1 MSISTTAVKKTA
13 LTVLK
18 DKYLK
23 SIIASAIYIF
33 SCLVCLFCLELIGTV
48 AGTITEFVCFLIFSV
63 FLIIPITLGLAF
75 WGVRMVFCSDGHPL
89 LIFNYFTDRDKYLRA
104 IKFAV
109 PFTAKSCFAGAILFL
124 PAFVVKLFASGKIF
138 SMLKMQIPIWVSGL
152 SYVSGILEFFAFICL
167 ISVMLKYY
175 LTPFLLAADEKM
187 EPSEAMN
194 ISRIIASESKRDF
207 VWLILSLGLYIIA
220 CIFMVPI
227 IFILPYFTVC
237 FAVHCRFA
245 VAAYN
250 KNADRINSLNIPS
263 FRADI
268 SF

>member
-1 MSISTTAVKKTA
+1 MSISSTAVKKTA

-23 SIIASAIYIF
+23 SIITSAIYVF

-48 AGTITEFVCFLIFSV
+48 AGSIAAFVFFLIFAV

-75 WGVRMVFCSDGHPL
+75 WGVRMIFGNEGHPI
-89 LIFNYFTDRDKYLRA
+89 LIFNFFTDRDKYLRA
-104 IKFAV
+104 IRFSV
-109 PFTAKSCFAGAILFL
+109 PFTAKSCLAGAILFL
-124 PAFVVKLFASGKIF
+124 PAFITKLLASGKIF
-138 SMLKMQIPIWVSGL
+138 NILKMQIPIWASGL
-152 SYVSGILEFFAFICL
+152 SYVSEILEFFAFICL
-167 ISVMLKYY
+167 ISVMMRYY

-187 EPSEAMN
+187 DAREAMN
-194 ISRIIASESKRDF
+194 MSRIIAGKSKKDF

-250 KNADRINSLNIPS
+250 KNADKINSLNIPS